1 MTTYRFEAFSST
13 GQTIAGVIEA
23 DSLPGALSLLRQRGV
38 SPYLAEA
45 AAPESNQISSGNS
58 LPWRGLGLESRARM
72 ARQLATLLAAGIT
85 LDRALYIMHSQTKRK
100 SEQLVL
106 SKILK
111 LVSAGNSLSAALK
124 KTSDQFRTDEVSLI
138 RAGEQSGSIVPVLEE
153 LSTLLERRLQL
164 REKLTSALVYPAFL
178 LALAPI
184 SLVIIATVLV
194 PNIAPLFENSG
205 ATMPFVLGAMIWVAD
220 EFQEN
225 GVFWVPGFM
234 AIFAAVYLILRNP
247 LVTGTCSGVA
257 DKFPVIRT
265 IRRRTVVARISRT
278 LGSLLRSGA
287 PLQTALS
294 AAIDISASTNVQNG
308 LRAAREAVS
317 GGEKLGNALKA
328 LPAIGPYALQMIA
341 IGEETNRLD
350 TMLLHVADAE
360 EKALAAYIDRIMVL
374 LTPVMTIV
382 MGLFVGGIVMS
393 IMKAILSVND
403 LATR

>member
-1 MTTYRFEAFSST
+1 
-13 GQTIAGVIEA
+13 
-23 DSLPGALSLLRQRGV
+23 
-38 SPYLAEA
+38 
-45 AAPESNQISSGNS
+45 
-58 LPWRGLGLESRARM
+58 
-72 ARQLATLLAAGIT
+72 
-85 LDRALYIMHSQTKRK
+85 
-100 SEQLVL
+100 
-106 SKILK
+106 
-111 LVSAGNSLSAALK
+111 
-124 KTSDQFRTDEVSLI
+124 
-138 RAGEQSGSIVPVLEE
+138 
-153 LSTLLERRLQL
+153 
-164 REKLTSALVYPAFL
+164 
-178 LALAPI
+178 
-184 SLVIIATVLV
+184 
-194 PNIAPLFENSG
+194 
-205 ATMPFVLGAMIWVAD
+205 MPFVLGAMIWVTD

-247 LVTGTCSGVA
+247 LVRGSFSGIA

-341 IGEETNRLD
+341 IGEETNKLD
-350 TMLLHVADAE
+350 TMLLNVADAE
-360 EKALAAYIDRIMVL
+360 ERALAAYIDRIMVL